1 MPLYNRKDM
10 PQVNTQNLGKALS
23 MAKSKVKVTKGV
35 SLAIK
40 LKKSQ
45 KELIQSK
52 VKGIAKKYDKPSDM
66 KPLIIA
72 KDGHIVDGHHRW
84 AAAIYKFG
92 NDVKI
97 PTITIHLNKKP
108 AIALYNS
115 IAKSLDETMS
125 IAARKKMAR
134 KSKSKLKRG
143 MKKRLRKMKK
153 KRSNDDLQKAAIRKA
168 KTILMQKMLKKAP
181 ENMTMMDKMKFS
193 KMLAKKP
200 GKIQKV
206 ARKILPKLKQAE
218 SDRVKKMK
226 ARNTQKKFESIREDI
241 TIPIKVG
248 DTVLGGKF
256 KNKRIVV
263 KSIGKNEKGDITINN
278 KPLLKFRLLPK
289 TEGWSNKYKKS
300 INCNNPKGFS
310 QKAHCAGRKKNEG
323 ERLPI
328 VTRKLDEIPMAD
340 LQKIDKFA
348 DKKLNPVN
356 VVITDKHFFDRLN
369 DPRNGKE
376 ISSAE
381 LIGFFKRLSKK
392 KKEFLDFLDKY
403 NQVVASDDRTNL
415 NIPFMKQAN
424 KVIAKTVMRKKDFK
438 TQNQKVEI

>member
-1 MPLYNRKDM
+1 MPLYSRKDM
-10 PQVNTQNLGKALS
+10 PQVNTQNLGKALG
-23 MAKSKVKVTKGV
+23 MTKRKAKVTKGM

-40 LKKSQ
+40 LKQSQ
-45 KELIQSK
+45 KELIKSK
-52 VKGIAKKYDKPSDM
+52 VKGVAAKYSKPTDM
-66 KPLIIA
+66 KPLIIS
-72 KDGHIVDGHHRW
+72 KDGYIIDGHHRW

-92 NDVKI
+92 KDVQI
-97 PTITIHLNKKP
+97 PTFTIHLKRDE
-108 AIALYNS
+108 AIELYSS
-115 IAKSLDETMS
+115 ISKSLGEAMS

-143 MKKRLRKMKK
+143 MKKRIRKMKK
-153 KRSNDDLQKAAIRKA
+153 KRSNDDLQKAALRKA
-168 KTILMQKMLKKAP
+168 KTLLMQKMLKKSPAD
-181 ENMTMMDKMKFS
+181 MSMMDKMKFS

-200 GKIQKV
+200 GKLQKV
-206 ARKILPKLKQAE
+206 AKKILPKLKQAE

-289 TEGWSNKYKKS
+289 TNEIYFDMFGNKCK
-300 INCNNPKGFS
+300 N
-310 QKAHCAGRKKNEG
+310 ATTLDGRCIDKHHPSPTIREP
-323 ERLPI
+323 LS
-328 VTRKLDEIPMAD
+328 EIPMGD
-340 LQKIDKFA
+340 LKQIDTFA
-348 DKKLNPVN
+348 DKKLNPVD
-356 VVITDKHFFDRLN
+356 VVLTDKHFFDRLN
-369 DPRNGKE
+369 DPRNDKE
-376 ISSAE
+376 ISKAE

-392 KKEFLDFLDKY
+392 KKEFLSFLDKY
-403 NQVVASDDRTNL
+403 NQVVASDDRTNI

>member
-1 MPLYNRKDM
+1 MPLYSRDDM
-10 PQVNTQNLGKALS
+10 PQVNTQNLGKALG
-23 MAKSKVKVTKGV
+23 MTKRKAKVTKGM

-40 LKKSQ
+40 LKASQ

-72 KDGHIVDGHHRW
+72 KDGYIVDGHHRW
-84 AAAIYKFG
+84 VAAIYKFG

-108 AIALYNS
+108 AIELYNS
-115 IAKSLDETMS
+115 VAKSL
-125 IAARKKMAR
+125 
-134 KSKSKLKRG
+134 G
-143 MKKRLRKMKK
+143 
-153 KRSNDDLQKAAIRKA
+153 
-168 KTILMQKMLKKAP
+168 
-181 ENMTMMDKMKFS
+181 EN
-193 KMLAKKP
+193 
-200 GKIQKV
+200 
-206 ARKILPKLKQAE
+206 
-218 SDRVKKMK
+218 
-226 ARNTQKKFESIREDI
+226 I
-241 TIPIKVG
+241 TVPIKVG

-278 KPLLKFRLLPK
+278 KPLLKFRLIPK
-289 TEGWSNKYKKS
+289 TNEIYFDMFGNPCKNPTTLDGRCIDKYHPS
-300 INCNNPKGFS
+300 PTIREPLS
-310 QKAHCAGRKKNEG
+310 
-323 ERLPI
+323 
-328 VTRKLDEIPMAD
+328 EIPMAD

-348 DKKLNPVN
+348 DKKLNPVD

-369 DPRNGKE
+369 DPRNDKE

-381 LIGFFKRLSKK
+381 LIGFFKRLAKK
-392 KKEFLDFLDKY
+392 KKEFLSFLDKY
-403 NQVVASDDRTNL
+403 NQVVASDDRTNI